1 MRDENNNL
9 IGFSYNNETYYYKK
23 NIQEDII
30 GIYNNKYE
38 QIIEYE
44 YDAWGRILSIKDG
57 NGQEITNPSH
67 IAHINPFRYRS
78 YYYDEETKLYYLNSR
93 YYNPEISR
101 FINADSMTKAP
112 GTSVLS
118 TNMYAYCENNP
129 IVNSDATGEWF
140 GIASVFAAFVGAVVG
155 VVSQVVTDVV
165 SSVMSRSVKK
175 SNYQTYIGAAV
186 GGIVGGVATIHA
198 GPVAGVSIGSGIAT
212 SVGQV
217 LENATGEQNRSTA
230 EIITNAVIDAAIG
243 GAVTKAIPVKVSGIT
258 SDRNSMSA
266 IYQTKI
272 TKLANG
278 TTKTIS
284 SRVVAKSVAANVVSD
299 ITMEKDQSIF
309 SHQYGQTR
317 NNFKMMV

>member
-9 IGFSYNNETYYYKK
+9 IGFTYKNETYYYKK

-38 QIIEYE
+38 QIVEYE

-93 YYNPEISR
+93 YYNPEWGR
-101 FINADSMTKAP
+101 FISSDSMTKAP

-129 IVNSDATGEWF
+129 IINSDETGEWF
-140 GIASVFAAFVGAVVG
+140 GKTIANIAAAFIGAVAG
-155 VVSQVVTDVV
+155 VISQVVTDVV
-165 SSVMSRSVKK
+165 SSVMSRSVKI

-186 GGIVGGVATIHA
+186 GGIVGGVATVHA
-198 GPVAGVSIGSGIAT
+198 GPDFKHHI
-212 SVGQV
+212 
-217 LENATGEQNRSTA
+217 NN
-230 EIITNAVIDAAIG
+230 TN
-243 GAVTKAIPVKVSGIT
+243 K
-258 SDRNSMSA
+258 
-266 IYQTKI
+266 
-272 TKLANG
+272 
-278 TTKTIS
+278 
-284 SRVVAKSVAANVVSD
+284 
-299 ITMEKDQSIF
+299 
-309 SHQYGQTR
+309 
-317 NNFKMMV
+317 

>member
-9 IGFSYNNETYYYKK
+9 IGFSYKNETYYYKK

-38 QIIEYE
+38 QIVEYE
-44 YDAWGRILSIKDG
+44 YDTWGRILSIKDE
-57 NGQEITNPSH
+57 NGQEIANPSH

-93 YYNPEISR
+93 YYNPEWGR

-129 IVNSDATGEWF
+129 VINSDETGEWF
-140 GIASVFAAFVGAVVG
+140 G
-155 VVSQVVTDVV
+155 
-165 SSVMSRSVKK
+165 
-175 SNYQTYIGAAV
+175 
-186 GGIVGGVATIHA
+186 
-198 GPVAGVSIGSGIAT
+198 
-212 SVGQV
+212 
-217 LENATGEQNRSTA
+217 
-230 EIITNAVIDAAIG
+230 
-243 GAVTKAIPVKVSGIT
+243 KAIPVKVSGIT
-258 SDRNSMSA
+258 SGRNSMSA
-266 IYQTKI
+266 IYQTKL

-284 SRVVAKSVAANVVSD
+284 LRVVAKSVTANVVSD
-299 ITMEKDQSIF
+299 LPHAIIKRVKNAASELSKYVTPTTPL
-309 SHQYGQTR
+309 YWYTP
-317 NNFKMMV
+317 

>member
-9 IGFSYNNETYYYKK
+9 IGFNYNNETYYYKK

-44 YDAWGRILSIKDG
+44 YDTWGRILSIKDG
-57 NGQEITNPSH
+57 NGQEIANPSH

-93 YYNPEISR
+93 YYNPEWGR

-129 IVNSDATGEWF
+129 IVNSDETGEWF

-165 SSVMSRSVKK
+165 SDSPHAIIMGVK
-175 SNYQTYIGAAV
+175 N
-186 GGIVGGVATIHA
+186 
-198 GPVAGVSIGSGIAT
+198 
-212 SVGQV
+212 
-217 LENATGEQNRSTA
+217 TA
-230 EIITNAVIDAAIG
+230 SELSKYVTPITPHYWY
-243 GAVTKAIPVKVSGIT
+243 TP
-258 SDRNSMSA
+258 
-266 IYQTKI
+266 
-272 TKLANG
+272 
-278 TTKTIS
+278 
-284 SRVVAKSVAANVVSD
+284 
-299 ITMEKDQSIF
+299 
-309 SHQYGQTR
+309 
-317 NNFKMMV
+317 

>member
-38 QIIEYE
+38 QIVEYE
-44 YDAWGRILSIKDG
+44 YDTWGRILSIKDE
-57 NGQEITNPSH
+57 NGQEIANPSH

-93 YYNPEISR
+93 YYNPEWGR

-129 IVNSDATGEWF
+129 IVNSDETGEWF

-165 SSVMSRSVKK
+165 SDSPHAIIMGVK
-175 SNYQTYIGAAV
+175 N
-186 GGIVGGVATIHA
+186 
-198 GPVAGVSIGSGIAT
+198 
-212 SVGQV
+212 
-217 LENATGEQNRSTA
+217 TA
-230 EIITNAVIDAAIG
+230 SELSKY
-243 GAVTKAIPVKVSGIT
+243 VTPIT
-258 SDRNSMSA
+258 SH
-266 IYQTKI
+266 YWYTP
-272 TKLANG
+272 
-278 TTKTIS
+278 
-284 SRVVAKSVAANVVSD
+284 
-299 ITMEKDQSIF
+299 
-309 SHQYGQTR
+309 
-317 NNFKMMV
+317 